1 MKMPSFV
8 VEIVKTITICK
19 LVRVRSAKDATD
31 AGLLIAGRADT
42 QDTAVV
48 TVRVEWQIEKVGKA
62 VVRNVYERRTDGYIE
77 KGVGDHDE
85 EA

>member
-1 MKMPSFV
+1 MPSFV
-8 VEIVKTITICK
+8 VEIVKTITIRK
-19 LVRVRSAKDATD
+19 LARVASARDATD
-31 AGLLIAGRADT
+31 AGTLIVGRAGT
-42 QDTAVV
+42 QDTATV
-48 TVRVEWQIEKVGKA
+48 TARGEWQIEKVGKA